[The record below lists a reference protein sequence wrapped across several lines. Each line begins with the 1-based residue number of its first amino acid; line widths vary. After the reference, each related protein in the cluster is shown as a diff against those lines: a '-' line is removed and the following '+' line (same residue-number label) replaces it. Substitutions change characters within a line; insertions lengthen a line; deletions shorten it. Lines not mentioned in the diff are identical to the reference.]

1 MYVARAEYLN
11 RLANWAFLPILDY
24 MYSTPPPRSGS
35 VSNESVVPDSEVD
48 QIRMLRPR
56 RKRNTEKQRKRMAD
70 GADVK
75 PDMSISLKLKD
86 QDGTE
91 TVGSFIRYVV
101 RRGYFMAQNAF

>member
-1 MYVARAEYLN
+1 
-11 RLANWAFLPILDY
+11 
-24 MYSTPPPRSGS
+24 
-35 VSNESVVPDSEVD
+35 
-48 QIRMLRPR
+48 
-56 RKRNTEKQRKRMAD
+56 MAD

-101 RRGYFMAQNAF
+101 RRGYFLAQNAF